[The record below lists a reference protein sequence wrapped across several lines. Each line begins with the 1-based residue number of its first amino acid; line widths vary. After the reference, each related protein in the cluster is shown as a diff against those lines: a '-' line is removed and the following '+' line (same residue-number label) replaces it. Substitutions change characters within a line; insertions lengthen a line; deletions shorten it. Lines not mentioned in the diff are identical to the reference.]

1 MHQEDENDYLSNDD
15 DNDVDFGHGEHLV
28 TGQFMLEIVM
38 LSLVPIPGY
47 DHFIIINCL
56 GKDTVY
62 LLSEFMLVFMF
73 CRIYFVV
80 RSMLNYTQFMDP
92 YAKKLCKSYGFEN
105 SILFTIKSNL
115 MIQPEKT
122 AALIFIV
129 TLFLFSYVIRVF
141 EMPRFRH
148 EKFPDKEIFDQYFNS
163 IWFTVITLTTIGYGD
178 FSPMTTPG
186 KMCTIILAFW
196 GSLLMALLVVVLSSI
211 FELNDSEKMAL
222 RHVQYTK
229 TAANTI
235 SQAFKFF

>member
-1 MHQEDENDYLSNDD
+1 M
-15 DNDVDFGHGEHLV
+15 
-28 TGQFMLEIVM
+28 
-38 LSLVPIPGY
+38 
-47 DHFIIINCL
+47 
-56 GKDTVY
+56 Y

-73 CRIYFVV
+73 FRIYFVV
-80 RSMLNYTQFMDP
+80 RSLLNYTQFMDP

-115 MIQPEKT
+115 EICPEKT

-148 EKFPDKEIFDQYFNS
+148 EDAPDNEIFDSYFNS

-178 FSPMTTPG
+178 FSPLTIPG
-186 KMCTIILAFW
+186 KLCTIVLAFW

-211 FELNDSEKMAL
+211 FNLNDDEKMAL
-222 RHVQYTK
+222 THVQYTK
-229 TAANTI
+229 KAAKTI
-235 SQAFKFF
+235 SQAIKYFQAKKKSKLLKLKANIINQD